1 MPSAENE
8 IVIDRPV
15 PEVYAFLADAENDP
29 QWRPGVLELRR
40 ASGEGVGAVYRQVVK
55 GPMGRSIDADIE
67 TTELVPDELIAF
79 RTRTGPVRPT
89 GRYELSSADGGT
101 RVRFRLDAEL
111 SGAKKLLM
119 GRMVEK
125 TMRSEVGALDNLKRV
140 IETR

>member
-8 IVIDRPV
+8 IVVDRPV
-15 PEVYAFLADAENDP
+15 GEVYEFLANAENDP
-29 QWRPGVLELRR
+29 QWRPGVVEIRR
-40 ASGEGVGAVYRQVVK
+40 ASGEGVGAVYRQSVK

-67 TTELVPDELIAF
+67 TTELVPNELIAF

-89 GRYELSSADGGT
+89 GRYELAPSGDGT
-101 RVRFRLDAEL
+101 RVRFRLDAEVT
-111 SGAKKLLM
+111 GAKKFLM

-140 IETR
+140 LETR

>member
-1 MPSAENE
+1 VPSAERE

-15 PEVYAFLADAENDP
+15 GEVYEFLSNAENDA
-29 QWRPGVLELRR
+29 QWRPGVLEIRR
-40 ASGEGVGAVYRQVVK
+40 ASGEGVGAVYRQAVK

-67 TTELVPDELIAF
+67 TTDLVPNELIAF

-89 GRYELSSADGGT
+89 GRYELSATGDGT

-111 SGAKKLLM
+111 GGAKKLFM

-125 TMRSEVGALDNLKRV
+125 TMQSEVGALDQLKRV
-140 IETR
+140 LETR